1 MIDILLKV
9 FGCFLNSAS
18 QEEKR
23 VLLNAAH
30 LGDVDTVRQL
40 LDETSHL
47 AVINCMNEYGSS
59 PLVLA
64 SLKGHALV
72 VEVLLQHGANVNQT
86 GPWNWT
92 PLHAACYFGHTA
104 VVQHLLAADAD
115 VNAMNHDMK
124 VPGSEFDYGVDWPV
138 RRIIQ
143 QLLNDHIANI
153 PQSRI
158 PEAVISPII
167 PDPVQGVPLPVY
179 CAAQTTSPQ
188 RSNSFSVSPAPKPP
202 ERRSLLPTLNPE
214 PKRSEDDKSD
224 QGSTGSR
231 AGHRRSRTDMTGAVG
246 GIGHHRSRSDM
257 FGNVVKSPGQASS
270 NSLTTWIEMEED
282 AGRDQSSD
290 PGRTASETPSQ
301 ALQVRFSSQLNICET
316 ADSEHRCSCGGSIKD
331 QQFCCQKRREEYLAA
346 RYITGVKSKITQAQ
360 IIKAKSLGT
369 GGTAVLSSDGSRQSD
384 IQIKRSQSPE
394 KDKRKNRLH
403 TYPAIFSEH
412 QLESDKRSI
421 DSRNSDNGIFVSFKK
436 RISDNCACTRNPQ
449 ADIVADAYLPQK
461 DPIR

>member
-316 ADSEHRCSCGGSIKD
+316 ADSE
-331 QQFCCQKRREEYLAA
+331 
-346 RYITGVKSKITQAQ
+346 
-360 IIKAKSLGT
+360 GT